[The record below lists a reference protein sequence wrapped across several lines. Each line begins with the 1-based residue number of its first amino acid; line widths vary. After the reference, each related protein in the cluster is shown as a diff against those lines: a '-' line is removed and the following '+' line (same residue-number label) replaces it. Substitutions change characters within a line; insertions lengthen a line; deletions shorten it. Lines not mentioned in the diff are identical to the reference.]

1 MTIRIYTDGKKIDL
15 TFDEEVNF
23 RQWVKKFISEPY
35 QFLEGQNCWINT
47 SRVTL
52 IEELQEDNGSG
63 N

>member
-1 MTIRIYTDGKKIDL
+1 MTIRIYTDGKRIDL
-15 TFDEEVNF
+15 TFDEEINF
-23 RQWVKKFISEPY
+23 RRWVKKFISEPY